1 MDLPP
6 CPSCGNAMR
15 AESLHG
21 PAKCPTCGFTT
32 PVELDTVALDNLLE
46 DASQRGLGPR
56 VALGPSTEAP
66 EPRLEGRKA
75 PTMLETTVSP
85 DLPQLSPPTP
95 PRELVMGSP
104 PPLEDPKGHVDM
116 GGKETARTTLGAT
129 LEEQKEIRGRE
140 LKARGELLK

>member
-6 CPSCGNAMR
+6 CPSCGNELR

-56 VALGPSTEAP
+56 GALAPSMEVP
-66 EPRLEGRKA
+66 EPRLEGRKT
-75 PTMLETTVSP
+75 PTMLEATRSP
-85 DLPQLSPPTP
+85 DLPQLSPPAP

-104 PPLEDPKGHVDM
+104 PSLEDPKGPVDM
-116 GGKETARTTLGAT
+116 GGKETATTPLGASV
-129 LEEQKEIRGRE
+129 EEQKEIRKRE
-140 LKARGELLK
+140 LKARGELLR

>member
-6 CPSCGNAMR
+6 CPSCGNELR

-56 VALGPSTEAP
+56 AALAPSMEVP
-66 EPRLEGRKA
+66 EPRLEGRKT
-75 PTMLETTVSP
+75 PTMLETTPSP
-85 DLPQLSPPTP
+85 DLPQLSPPAP

-104 PPLEDPKGHVDM
+104 PSLEDPKGPVDM
-116 GGKETARTTLGAT
+116 GGKETATTPLAASM
-129 LEEQKEIRGRE
+129 EEQ
-140 LKARGELLK
+140 KARGELLR

>member
-6 CPSCGNAMR
+6 CPSCGNEMR

-21 PAKCPTCGFTT
+21 PAKCSSCGFTT

-56 VALGPSTEAP
+56 AALGPSTEMP
-66 EPRLEGRKA
+66 ELRLEGQKT
-75 PTMLETTVSP
+75 PTMLETTQPP

-95 PRELVMGSP
+95 PPELVMGSP
-104 PPLEDPKGHVDM
+104 PPLKDPKSPVDM
-116 GGKETARTTLGAT
+116 GERETATTPLGASM
-129 LEEQKEIRGRE
+129 EEQKEIRKRE

>member
-6 CPSCGNAMR
+6 CPSCGNELR

-56 VALGPSTEAP
+56 DALAPSMEVP
-66 EPRLEGRKA
+66 EPRLEGRKT
-75 PTMLETTVSP
+75 PTMLETTRSP
-85 DLPQLSPPTP
+85 DLPQLSPPAP

-104 PPLEDPKGHVDM
+104 PSLEDPKGPVDM
-116 GGKETARTTLGAT
+116 GGKETATTPLAASM
-129 LEEQKEIRGRE
+129 EEQKEIRKRE
-140 LKARGELLK
+140 LKARGELLR

>member
-6 CPSCGNAMR
+6 CPSCGNELR

-56 VALGPSTEAP
+56 VALAPSMEVP
-66 EPRLEGRKA
+66 EPRLEGRKT
-75 PTMLETTVSP
+75 PTMLEATRSP
-85 DLPQLSPPTP
+85 DLPQLSPPAP

-104 PPLEDPKGHVDM
+104 PSLEDPKGPVDM
-116 GGKETARTTLGAT
+116 GGKETATTPLGASV
-129 LEEQKEIRGRE
+129 EEQKEIRKRE
-140 LKARGELLK
+140 LKARGELLR